1 MKLLTDQPWTA
12 ITRAV
17 RRTPGRCHVAVAYF
31 GQGASRLLP
40 LRRGSVLVLNV
51 NEESV
56 RSGHVC
62 PKDVLTLLRHG
73 VKVHSVANLHAK
85 VFVAGRTV
93 FVGSTN
99 ASRTSA
105 DTLIEAVVQSTDTH
119 LVRQAVQFVRRLTGD
134 PVREEYVRQLLPLW
148 QPPQG
153 RGRRTAKV
161 VSKRSRTWV
170 VQLTTTP
177 WDPED
182 HAAEEKGTPVARR
195 RLSRPRLHE
204 VEDFCWT
211 GADFARRVKRHD
223 LVVQVFEDRPKHHL
237 VSPPLRVLHLEPY
250 RSARGG
256 QRSLVFLEKP
266 KNLRR
271 KSLAQIRKK
280 LGRSAAVLRPK
291 SNLTLLR
298 DEAAK
303 QRLLQ
308 LWS

>member
-1 MKLLTDQPWTA
+1 M
-12 ITRAV
+12 
-17 RRTPGRCHVAVAYF
+17 
-31 GQGASRLLP
+31 
-40 LRRGSVLVLNV
+40 LVLNIS
-51 NEESV
+51 EEAV

-105 DTLIEAVVQSTDTH
+105 DTLIEAVVQTTDAN
-119 LVRQAVQFVRRLTGD
+119 LVRQTVEFVKYLGGD
-134 PVREEYVRQLLPLW
+134 PVREEYARQLLPLW

-153 RGRRTAKV
+153 RTNRPAKV
-161 VSKRSRTWV
+161 PPQRSRTWI

-182 HAAEEKGTPVARR
+182 HAAEKRGEPVARR
-195 RLSRPRLHE
+195 RLGRPRLND

-211 GADFARRVKRHD
+211 GADFARRVKKGD

-237 VSPPLRVLHLEPY
+237 VSPPLRVLHLVNY
-250 RSARGG
+250 RSGRGH
-256 QRSLVFLEKP
+256 RSVVFLEKP

-271 KSLAQIRKK
+271 RSFALIRRA

-291 SNLTLLR
+291 SSLTLLR

-308 LWS
+308 FWA